1 MCVLAVA
8 SANKCL
14 NKHLVLKPVTLQPG
28 PTFSLT
34 VKQQLVWTRPHLIF
48 YHQTL
53 CQEKNAFF
61 LFLCALFSPLM
72 AVINC
77 QGPPFN

>member
-8 SANKCL
+8 SANKCV
-14 NKHLVLKPVTLQPG
+14 NHHLVLKPVTLQPG

-53 CQEKNAFF
+53 CHAKKNTFF
-61 LFLCALFSPLM
+61 
-72 AVINC
+72 
-77 QGPPFN
+77 